1 MAKILFISVLILLTF
16 YSKATK
22 QREELSDSNARQD
35 MTLHHVHELF
45 PRVCGMHGW
54 KKCGRRRS
62 SVKVERIFSYVLNIY
77 LIVIYVFHFL
87 PYSPTAEQR

>member
-35 MTLHHVHELF
+35 MTSHHVHELF

-62 SVKVERIFSYVLNIY
+62 SVKVLMTFNITKGSI
-77 LIVIYVFHFL
+77 LVAINA
-87 PYSPTAEQR
+87 S

>member
-1 MAKILFISVLILLTF
+1 MAKILFISVLTLLTF

-35 MTLHHVHELF
+35 MTSHHVHELF

-62 SVKVERIFSYVLNIY
+62 SVKVLMTFNITKGSI
-77 LIVIYVFHFL
+77 LVAINA
-87 PYSPTAEQR
+87 S

>member
-1 MAKILFISVLILLTF
+1 MAKMLFISVLILLTS

-22 QREELSDSNARQD
+22 QREELRDSNARQD
-35 MTLHHVHELF
+35 MTPHHVHELF

-62 SVKVERIFSYVLNIY
+62 SVKRARGGLKATFNLNNENG
-77 LIVIYVFHFL
+77 LDDFF
-87 PYSPTAEQR
+87 QDR